1 MIRTSLTHPIRI
13 DPLPVGNG
21 LLGLTFC
28 PGKRA
33 RSLYGPPW
41 DRDLGADLDAIRGW
55 GASLI
60 VTLMERS
67 ELDRFRVP
75 DLPERASERGIGW
88 VHLPI
93 IDGDIPRA
101 PFLSAWPAARAD
113 LLRRLD
119 AGGRVLI
126 HCRGGL
132 GRTGVLA
139 AMLLMERGAGAGE
152 AIRRVRAARPG
163 SVENERQEL
172 FLAAYQ
178 PGGAV

>member
-13 DPLPVGNG
+13 DPLAVGGG

-33 RSLYGPPW
+33 NSLYGPPW
-41 DRDLGADLDAIRGW
+41 DRDLGADLDAVRDW
-55 GASLI
+55 GAHLI
-60 VTLMERS
+60 ITLMEQF

-75 DLPERASERGIGW
+75 DLPERAAERGIGW
-88 VHLPI
+88 THLPI
-93 IDGDIPRA
+93 IDGDVPRD
-101 PFLSAWPAARAD
+101 PFLSVWPSARAD

-119 AGGRVLI
+119 AGERILI

-139 AMLLMERGAGAGE
+139 AMLLMEHGAGPAE
-152 AIRRVRAARPG
+152 AIARVRAAREDT
-163 SVENERQEL
+163 VENEQQER
-172 FLAAYQ
+172 FLTTYQ
-178 PGGAV
+178 PGGAA